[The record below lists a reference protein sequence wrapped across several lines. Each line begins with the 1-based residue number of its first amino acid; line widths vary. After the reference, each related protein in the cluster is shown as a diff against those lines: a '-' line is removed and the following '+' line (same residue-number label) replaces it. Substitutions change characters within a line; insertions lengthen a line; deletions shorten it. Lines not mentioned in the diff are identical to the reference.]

1 MQKRFFIL
9 SALMAACAC
18 SADNADEVEPRL
30 VVEAWIE
37 SDGAPVV
44 MVTTS
49 VTPTREPQAISSLS
63 NHVERWAKV
72 SISDGEGEII
82 LTGYITSRYFPPYYY
97 TTGRMTGE
105 VGKTYRLTVETKG
118 RRATAYATIPPPQ
131 DLIRL
136 EPVPFGDDGDQFL
149 IKATV
154 SGNGHYKFFT
164 RIEGRDESY
173 IPSITSLA
181 DAGKTGTEITIR
193 PGSTLN
199 HLDNRPSFKS
209 GETVSVKVCTMEDDI
224 YQMWKTLDNLIY
236 LDRTAFFTLDTNLP
250 GNVDGAIGYFAGY
263 GKREY
268 QITLP

>member
-72 SISDGEGEII
+72 SVSDGESEII

-154 SGNGHYKFFT
+154 SGTVAVKDDVATCTVTGRSIDRFF
-164 RIEGRDESY
+164 GSDVES
-173 IPSITSLA
+173 
-181 DAGKTGTEITIR
+181 
-193 PGSTLN
+193 
-199 HLDNRPSFKS
+199 
-209 GETVSVKVCTMEDDI
+209 
-224 YQMWKTLDNLIY
+224 
-236 LDRTAFFTLDTNLP
+236 FTLVLIDSNELRYR
-250 GNVDGAIGYFAGY
+250 GDQQGMVGDRDIFSRN
-263 GKREY
+263 
-268 QITLP
+268 